1 MLNCSIPFR
10 VSLVEQKRVSI
21 FNLSLV
27 GVNGT
32 LLDFTGRT
40 SSFLEGR

>member
-1 MLNCSIPFR
+1 MLNCSIPFC
-10 VSLVEQKRVSI
+10 VSLVEQRRVSI
-21 FNLSLV
+21 LNLSLV

-32 LLDFTGRT
+32 LLVFAGRT